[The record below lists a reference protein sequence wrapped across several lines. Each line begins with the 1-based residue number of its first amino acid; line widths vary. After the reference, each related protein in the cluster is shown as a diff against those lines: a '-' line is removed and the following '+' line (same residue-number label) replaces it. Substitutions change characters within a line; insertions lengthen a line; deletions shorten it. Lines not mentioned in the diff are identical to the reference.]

1 MKIKFRRTKDISL
14 TATEMLSIIDEG
26 HMEKNGWEFTP
37 DMVEDAQGTWYSI
50 YAEKDGMRISTID
63 EYTRK
68 ELEDASQIESQR
80 KVNVINIRLT
90 YSEKR
95 RLERISNLTGQN
107 MTDVVCNALIMYE
120 ASIDA
125 DSCTE

>member
-37 DMVEDAQGTWYSI
+37 DMAEDAGGTWYSI

-95 RLERISNLTGQN
+95 RLERIANLTGQN